1 MFPSS
6 RSSSSNTTGSLLR
19 ALHLATALCPEQFVL
34 VLCHGARFDP
44 QLQRSLALT
53 LNGCSA
59 VPLDP
64 LLSVLRS
71 VLTEHLHILDLP
83 TARARTAFPTDGALH
98 PAMPLPALCH
108 HGGYWTFGWLMPTRA
123 GVDSADCSLSGAAAS
138 AEAASAEAE
147 GTGTANSAAEELG
160 VASAEAEGT
169 GTANAAAEE
178 LGVGGAHGAPQGGCS
193 PLPSDRHDVMSFL
206 AGLCCLMP
214 LRADVLQGALHAA
227 GLDMSASVPC
237 RLQDLAALVAALGQ
251 AAFPDGVVLRC
262 MEPPSAWLLHQ
273 GCCQPCHITRDTPP
287 HGFLLR
293 SAAGRFSSWLQLPRA
308 FAPEWP
314 RQIALSSCCFAF
326 WDASA
331 PFADNA
337 NCFFDAL
344 GIDRC
349 VLLTYALASAYAL
362 PPRLGRL
369 VVTRLLRL
377 FSTTCPVCGL
387 DCQLFVNLLPAW
399 FPHGLLLLHCDGALL
414 HFRSGFPPASVLP
427 EVAWLH

>member
-147 GTGTANSAAEELG
+147 GLCRGRGHRNSKFSSRRARRGIGRGRGHRNSKCSSRRARRGRCTWRATG
-160 VASAEAEGT
+160 
-169 GTANAAAEE
+169 
-178 LGVGGAHGAPQGGCS
+178 
-193 PLPSDRHDVMSFL
+193 R
-206 AGLCCLMP
+206 
-214 LRADVLQGALHAA
+214 LQ
-227 GLDMSASVPC
+227 SAS
-237 RLQDLAALVAALGQ
+237 
-251 AAFPDGVVLRC
+251 
-262 MEPPSAWLLHQ
+262 
-273 GCCQPCHITRDTPP
+273 I
-287 HGFLLR
+287 R
-293 SAAGRFSSWLQLPRA
+293 S
-308 FAPEWP
+308 
-314 RQIALSSCCFAF
+314 
-326 WDASA
+326 
-331 PFADNA
+331 
-337 NCFFDAL
+337 
-344 GIDRC
+344 
-349 VLLTYALASAYAL
+349 T
-362 PPRLGRL
+362 
-369 VVTRLLRL
+369 
-377 FSTTCPVCGL
+377 
-387 DCQLFVNLLPAW
+387 
-399 FPHGLLLLHCDGALL
+399 
-414 HFRSGFPPASVLP
+414 
-427 EVAWLH
+427 

>member
-1 MFPSS
+1 
-6 RSSSSNTTGSLLR
+6 
-19 ALHLATALCPEQFVL
+19 
-34 VLCHGARFDP
+34 
-44 QLQRSLALT
+44 
-53 LNGCSA
+53 
-59 VPLDP
+59 
-64 LLSVLRS
+64 
-71 VLTEHLHILDLP
+71 
-83 TARARTAFPTDGALH
+83 
-98 PAMPLPALCH
+98 
-108 HGGYWTFGWLMPTRA
+108 MPTRA
-123 GVDSADCSLSGAAAS
+123 GVDSADCSLRGAAAS

-178 LGVGGAHGAPQGGCS
+178 LGVGGAHGVPQGRCS
-193 PLPSDRHDVMSFL
+193 PLPSDSHDVMSFL

-227 GLDMSASVPC
+227 GLDMSASMPC
-237 RLQDLAALVAALGQ
+237 SLQDLAALVAALGQ

-262 MEPPSAWLLHQ
+262 MNPPSAWLLHQ
-273 GCCQPCHITRDTPP
+273 GYCQPCHITRDTPP

-349 VLLTYALASAYAL
+349 VLLTSALASAYAL

-399 FPHGLLLLHCDGALL
+399 FPQGLLLLHCEGALL
-414 HFRSGFPPASVLP
+414 HFRSGFPPASVLL